1 MPTPTHADLHRDFGR
16 MEGKQDEMGA
26 RLDRLEKLIEAGF
39 EKMDERLARLEAKEN
54 QRKGA
59 IAALMVFSGFI
70 GGLVVKFGAFIFG
83 STHP

>member
-1 MPTPTHADLHRDFGR
+1 MPAPNHSDLSRALGR
-16 MEGKQDEMGA
+16 VEGDIAAVKDGF
-26 RLDRLEKLIEAGF
+26 DRLETAVREGF
-39 EKMDERLARLEAKEN
+39 GKVDERLAKLEAKEN

-59 IAALMVFSGFI
+59 VAALMVFSGFI